1 MNEYVEYPASAE
13 AACRSTHKPASR
25 LPGPGQEERNPLSSP
40 AVSSG
45 A

>member
-25 LPGPGQEERNPLSSP
+25 LPGPGHEERLALSSP
-40 AVSSG
+40 ALSSG